1 MGLPNRNSKE
11 AFQGKKMVNV
21 IMFCAWDWS
30 VSIFLRLIHIYFQCS
45 SVLPKVEVLFW
56 DYSLHCKY
64 LISLIFPFFPF
75 LITSP
80 TLNKVLAGIKW
91 LRKWQDLEIRQ
102 NFSGNGKT

>member
-45 SVLPKVEVLFW
+45 SVLPEVEVPFW

-64 LISLIFPFFPF
+64 LISLIFSFLLF

-80 TLNKVLAGIKW
+80 I
-91 LRKWQDLEIRQ
+91 
-102 NFSGNGKT
+102 